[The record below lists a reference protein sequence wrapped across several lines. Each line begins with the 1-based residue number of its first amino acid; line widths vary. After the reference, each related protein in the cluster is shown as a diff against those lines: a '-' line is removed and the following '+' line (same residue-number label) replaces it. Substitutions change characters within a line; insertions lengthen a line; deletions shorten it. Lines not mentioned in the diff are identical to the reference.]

1 MERLPIILHNI
12 ACYLDCLPLEA
23 GLGPGAATWSGLLT
37 QFDGLFRRLVLMLSS
52 IEDSLPLLRIMISV
66 LKVPG
71 IQQSKVILYHAGC
84 IYESEKNFI
93 MSCLILGTVGSIF
106 KSIKLCYTEFNIE
119 VQLFDRFVLSLPQRI
134 YSR

>member
-52 IEDSLPLLRIMISV
+52 IEDTLPLLRIMISV

-71 IQQSKVILYHAGC
+71 IQQSKVIFYKADY
-84 IYESEKNFI
+84 IYESEENFI
-93 MSCLILGTVGSIF
+93 MSYSILGTVGSIF
-106 KSIKLCYTEFNIE
+106 KSIKLCYTEFYIE
-119 VQLFDRFVLSLPQRI
+119 VQLFDRLMLSLPQRI
-134 YSR
+134 YP

>member
-52 IEDSLPLLRIMISV
+52 IEDTLPLLRIMISV

-71 IQQSKVILYHAGC
+71 IQQSKVILYQADC
-84 IYESEKNFI
+84 IYESENNFI
-93 MSCLILGTVGSIF
+93 TSYSILGTVGSIF
-106 KSIKLCYTEFNIE
+106 KSIKLCHTEFYIE
-119 VQLFDRFVLSLPQRI
+119 VQLFDRLVLSLSQRI
-134 YSR
+134 YPR

>member
-71 IQQSKVILYHAGC
+71 IQQSKVILYHADC
-84 IYESEKNFI
+84 IYGSEKNFI
-93 MSCLILGTVGSIF
+93 MSV
-106 KSIKLCYTEFNIE
+106 
-119 VQLFDRFVLSLPQRI
+119 LF
-134 YSR
+134 